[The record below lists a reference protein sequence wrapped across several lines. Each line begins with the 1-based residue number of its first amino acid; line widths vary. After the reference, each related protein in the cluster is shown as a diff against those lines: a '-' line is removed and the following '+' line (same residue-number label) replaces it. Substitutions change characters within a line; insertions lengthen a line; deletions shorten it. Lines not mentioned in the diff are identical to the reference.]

1 MEGSSDPNVTD
12 LLLAWEAG
20 DTGAMNRLAPL
31 VYQELHRLAHIHM
44 SGEREGHPLQTSALV
59 NEAFVKLID
68 ARRVQWKN
76 RAHFFAMSAKL
87 MRRILV
93 DFARRKRYQKRDGGI
108 QVTLDENVSP
118 STDRTRDLVEL
129 DNALTALAALNP
141 RVSQVVELRY
151 FGGLTETE
159 TAEALQ
165 VSPVTVL
172 RDWKFAKVWLHRELT
187 NTKGNSPSNDA

>member
-1 MEGSSDPNVTD
+1 MTASPDLTG
-12 LLLAWEAG
+12 LLLEWNEGNDAALEKL
-20 DTGAMNRLAPL
+20 TPL
-31 VYQELHRLAHIHM
+31 VYSELRRIAQACM
-44 SGEREGHPLQTSALV
+44 AGERPGHTLQASALV
-59 NEAFVKLID
+59 NEAFLKLID

-93 DFARRKRYQKRDGGI
+93 DFARRKRFQKRDGGL

-129 DNALTALAALNP
+129 DDALTALAALNP

-151 FGGLTETE
+151 FGGLTEDE
-159 TAEALQ
+159 TAEALH
-165 VSPVTVL
+165 VSPDTVL

-187 NTKGNSPSNDA
+187 NTKGNSPGNDA

>member
-1 MEGSSDPNVTD
+1 MTASPDLTG
-12 LLLAWEAG
+12 LLLEWNEGNDAALEKL
-20 DTGAMNRLAPL
+20 TPL
-31 VYQELHRLAHIHM
+31 VYGELRRIAQACM
-44 SGEREGHPLQTSALV
+44 AGERPGHTLQASALV

-93 DFARRKRYQKRDGGI
+93 DFARRKRFQKRDGGL

-129 DNALTALAALNP
+129 DDALTALAALNP
-141 RVSQVVELRY
+141 RVSRVVELRY
-151 FGGLTETE
+151 FGGLTEDE
-159 TAEALQ
+159 TAEALH
-165 VSPVTVL
+165 VSPDTVL
-172 RDWKFAKVWLHRELT
+172 RDWKFAKVWLYRELT
-187 NTKGNSPSNDA
+187 NTKGNSPCNDA

>member
-1 MEGSSDPNVTD
+1 MTASPDLTG
-12 LLLAWEAG
+12 LLLEWNEGNDAALEKL
-20 DTGAMNRLAPL
+20 TPL
-31 VYQELHRLAHIHM
+31 VYSELRRIAQACM
-44 SGEREGHPLQTSALV
+44 AGERPGHTLQASALV

-165 VSPVTVL
+165 VSPDTVL